1 MAFMPIAAGTT
12 QPPLPPLYELEPPPA
27 AGPRRHHLHNA
38 LYRQRWLVVALVAG
52 FVLLGGSASWWL
64 RPVYEASGSLIIRHP
79 SLHAAQLTPQDYPV
93 PVDPDREMQTEL
105 TILGSRAV
113 AEPVIARLDLAQRDP
128 EIARAL
134 AATRRQL
141 AQKGRQLS
149 PAAASELAAAVFHGQ
164 LATAPDKLSSTV
176 HVSFRSSDPQL
187 AAAVVNA
194 TAQGFLAET
203 LAERG
208 AQGEQ
213 AAHWMEQQVAAAAR
227 QLADDDNA
235 VSQFQQQHAYVP
247 LLEPAGSGEQSAL
260 LARLSDANHAL
271 AAAQAERIGD
281 EAALAS
287 YQGGVVA
294 ALPAELRDPAIES
307 ATTRVGAAEQE
318 LATLETTYQPNFPLV
333 VEARQQ
339 LAAARQQLAGLKTQ
353 VTAGLEQR
361 LASSREREQQ
371 LTALVAGLNH
381 QAAAT
386 SGLEM
391 AFGVLQARAAAQR
404 TLVATLREKLSEV
417 QLEASLPPSNIQV
430 LDRAL
435 VPDEP
440 LYPRL
445 GLDLALGLALGLGVG
460 VAAALARER
469 VSETLTVATEVQR
482 VLGPALAPLGMIA
495 ELPAPAR
502 RRQAL
507 LPAAGGAAGEDDAGY
522 ARVAANLV
530 ARCGTPP
537 RAVLVTSA
545 SPGEGKT
552 TSVCRLAQA
561 LAAAGWR
568 TLVVDCDLE
577 APGCARF
584 FGLAE
589 GGHTAGLQAA
599 LAGRKLTPLSLG
611 PHLDLVPVEA
621 GGGVLPM
628 RAMAALLEQ
637 WREHYDYVLLDSPP
651 TSASGTAVLLS
662 SLVEAVVLV
671 LRWGRTRQAEAQQAA
686 AELARAHAPL
696 CGTLFH
702 RADPRAPAFRHWRR
716 THSAAA

>member
-1 MAFMPIAAGTT
+1 
-12 QPPLPPLYELEPPPA
+12 
-27 AGPRRHHLHNA
+27 
-38 LYRQRWLVVALVAG
+38 
-52 FVLLGGSASWWL
+52 
-64 RPVYEASGSLIIRHP
+64 
-79 SLHAAQLTPQDYPV
+79 SLHAAQLTPQDYPA

-105 TILGSRAV
+105 TILASRAV
-113 AEPVIARLDLAQRDP
+113 AEPVIARLDLTARDP
-128 EIARAL
+128 EIAGAL

-141 AQKGRQLS
+141 AKKGRRLS
-149 PAAASELAAAVFHGQ
+149 AAGAAEEAAAVFHAQ
-164 LATAPDKLSSTV
+164 LTMAPDKLSSTV
-176 HVSFRSSDPQL
+176 HLSFRSRDPRV

-194 TAQGFLAET
+194 TAQAFLAVT

-208 AQGEQ
+208 AQGEE
-213 AAHWMEQQVAAAAR
+213 AAHWMRQQVAQAAQ
-227 QLADDDNA
+227 QLADDDHA

-247 LLEPAGSGEQSAL
+247 LLEPAGTGEQSAL

-287 YQGGVVA
+287 YHGGVVA
-294 ALPAELRDPAIES
+294 ALPADLRDPAIES
-307 ATTRVGAAEQE
+307 ATARVGAAEQQ
-318 LATLETTYQPNFPLV
+318 LATLATTYQPGFPLV
-333 VEARQQ
+333 VEAQQQ
-339 LAAARQQLAGLKTQ
+339 LTAARQQLAGLQTQ
-353 VTAGLEQR
+353 VAAGLGQR

-371 LTALVAGLNH
+371 LSSLVEDLNH

-391 AFGVLQARAAAQR
+391 AFGVLEARAAAQR

-417 QLEASLPPSNIQV
+417 ELEASLPPSNIQV
-430 LDRAL
+430 LDQAL
-435 VPDEP
+435 TPDQP

-445 GLDLALGLALGLGVG
+445 GLDLALGLGLGLALGVG
-460 VAAALARER
+460 AALARER
-469 VSETLTVATEVQR
+469 VSETLTTAADVPR

-495 ELPAPAR
+495 ELRRPAR
-502 RRQAL
+502 HGQAL
-507 LPAAGGAAGEDDAGY
+507 LPAAGGAGEADLSGY
-522 ARVAANLV
+522 AKVAANLV

-537 RAVLVTSA
+537 RAVLLTSA
-545 SPGEGKT
+545 NPGEGKT
-552 TSVCRLAQA
+552 QSVCRLAEA

-589 GGHTAGLQAA
+589 GGHSGGLQAA

-621 GGGVLPM
+621 GGGALPM

-671 LRWGRTRQAEAQQAA
+671 LRWGRTRQGEAQQAA
-686 AELARAHAPL
+686 EELARAHAPL
-696 CGTLFH
+696 CGTLFN
-702 RADPRAPAFRHWRR
+702 RADPRAPSFRPYRR
-716 THSAAA
+716 TPSAAA